1 MASQSREQWQNVS
14 KGTALVNV
22 YDRTGN
28 GVEQEVVRAGRTV
41 VLSAEERRLLNQ
53 DRTANSELDIF
64 GNGILRPVSLA
75 DDSDDLVENPNHM
88 TESDMR
94 DVFSIRN
101 HLQFKAAL
109 ADITSVPVL
118 QRLLFLADSDDADGE
133 SSLNPTVKQRENIIA
148 RLDELQD
155 RTVDVVEVSNAG
167 HVNAANMGDQERSQV
182 QRFRHE

>member
-1 MASQSREQWQNVS
+1 MAKQSREQWQNVS

-53 DRTANSELDIF
+53 DRTADPELDIF
-64 GNGILRPVSLA
+64 GNGILRPLTLA
-75 DDSDDLVENPNHM
+75 DDSEDLVDNPNHM
-88 TESDMR
+88 TEADMR
-94 DVFSIRN
+94 EIFTLRN

-109 ADITSVPVL
+109 AEISSIPVL
-118 QRLLFLADSDDADGE
+118 QRLLFLADTDDDGE
-133 SSLNPTVKQRENIIA
+133 NSLNPTVKQRENIVA

>member
-1 MASQSREQWQNVS
+1 MAKQSREQWQNVS

-53 DRTANSELDIF
+53 NQTPDPELDIF
-64 GNGILRPVSLA
+64 GNGILRPLTLA
-75 DDSDDLVENPNHM
+75 EDSEDLAKNPNHM
-88 TESDMR
+88 TESDIR
-94 DVFSIRN
+94 EVFTLRN

-109 ADITSVPVL
+109 EGISSVSVL
-118 QRLLFLADSDDADGE
+118 QRLLFLADSDEDGE
-133 SSLNPTVKQRENIIA
+133 GSLNPTVKQRENIVA
-148 RLDELQD
+148 RLGDLQD
-155 RTVDVVEVSNAG
+155 RSVDVVEVSNAG

-182 QRFRHE
+182 QRFNHE